1 MEMKTVLQD
10 LFGGRSAEGVLL
22 YLYHYGEGYGRG
34 IASDLDL
41 SLESVQRQLD
51 KLEGTRVLVT
61 RKLGRTLV
69 FSWNEKSMVA
79 RKVKDLVATV
89 YEGIPLEKR
98 AKIFSVR
105 RRPRSKDKPVL

>member
-1 MEMKTVLQD
+1 MKTVLQD
-10 LFGGRSAEGVLL
+10 LFGSRSAEGVLL

-34 IASDLDL
+34 IASDLEL

-51 KLEGTRVLVT
+51 KLEGARVLVT
-61 RKLGRTLV
+61 RRLGRTLV
-69 FSWNEKSMVA
+69 FSWNEKSKTA

-98 AKIFSVR
+98 AEIFSVR
-105 RRPRSKDKPVL
+105 RRPRSKNKPVL